1 MLGVKAKV
9 FSALTGDAIL
19 VGLLGSASKIQ
30 FYYPN
35 DFNTLPIV
43 TYQEINQADEPQGYW
58 DDTPNSVESTIQID
72 VWVSSGSTTN
82 IVSRIDQIM
91 HGLLFNVDYSAD
103 MYEPDTKIQHRV
115 MRYRRSFTAD
125 DLD

>member
-1 MLGVKAKV
+1 MLDVKKYV
-9 FSALTGDAIL
+9 YSALKNDATL
-19 VGLLGSASKIQ
+19 VALLGSNTKIQ

-43 TYQEINQADEPQGYW
+43 TYQELNQPDEQQGYF
-58 DDTPNSVESTIQID
+58 DNIPTSVESTIQID
-72 VWVSSGSTTN
+72 VWVSSTGITP
-82 IVSRIDQIM
+82 IVQSIDNIM
-91 HGLLFNVDYSAD
+91 HGLYFNTDFSSD
-103 MYEPDTKIQHRV
+103 LYEPDTKIQHRV